1 MEEFLTKYSKD
12 IITTVS
18 LIFGAFSLLGYLSQR
33 KANKKN
39 EALLKW
45 AEISVD
51 KSITTK
57 EVQHLKATKEKYEK
71 EVQNTIPNFAAIK
84 VLDNQAK
91 FYESEIAKNYDN
103 LKSTNN
109 QLNQLTT
116 GANHQISYELKEK
129 INRELVTE
137 KRIKKIRSSVLD
149 KILVLFGALLL
160 IPFYPVNLFSGVFL
174 FILFVVYF
182 TINSPIER
190 IRNENYKLVEY
201 GFAILCLILLF
212 IIGYA
217 LFVIWGKSEWL
228 IKGSLI
234 LFMLA
239 AVGLIFIRK
248 YVINTFFENYEKM
261 IHE

>member
-1 MEEFLTKYSKD
+1 MEEFLTQYSKD

-71 EVQNTIPNFAAIK
+71 EVQNKIPNLAAIR
-84 VLDNQAK
+84 VLDNQVK

-103 LKSTNN
+103 LNAINN
-109 QLNQLTT
+109 QLNQLTI
-116 GANHQISYELKEK
+116 GSEHKISYELKEK

-137 KRIKKIRSSVLD
+137 RRIRKIRSSILD

-160 IPFYPVNLFSGVFL
+160 IPFYPVNLFSGAFLMIL
-174 FILFVVYF
+174 FIVYF

-201 GFAILCLILLF
+201 GFSILCLLLF
-212 IIGYA
+212 LTIGYA
-217 LFVIWGKSEWL
+217 LFVLWERSEWL

-234 LFMLA
+234 LFMIGS
-239 AVGLIFIRK
+239 VGLIFIRK
-248 YVINTFFENYEKM
+248 YVIKTFFENYEKK
-261 IHE
+261 INE